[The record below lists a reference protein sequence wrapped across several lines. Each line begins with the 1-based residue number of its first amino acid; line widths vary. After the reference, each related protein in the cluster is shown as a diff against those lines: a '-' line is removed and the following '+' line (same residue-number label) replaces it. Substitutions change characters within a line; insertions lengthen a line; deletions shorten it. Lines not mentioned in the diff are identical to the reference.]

1 MRSVSGVS
9 RTKELSPFAFEEV
22 HHTGVEGRSVARA
35 KWHDAETVFLIV
47 RSEKSKLL
55 LVTETNGNLVIT
67 SLVVQGDEVE
77 TTIGVAEVVDSV
89 ITARDRILERQS
101 DLVEA
106 TV

>member
-35 KWHDAETVFLIV
+35 KWHDAEAVFLIV

-77 TTIGVAEVVDSV
+77 TTIGVAEVVDGV